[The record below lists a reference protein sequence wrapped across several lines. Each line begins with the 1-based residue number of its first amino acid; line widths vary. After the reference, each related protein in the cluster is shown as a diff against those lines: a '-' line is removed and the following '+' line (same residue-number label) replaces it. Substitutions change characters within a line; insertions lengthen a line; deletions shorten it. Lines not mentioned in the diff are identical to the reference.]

1 MMSDTLYMLKDDAH
15 YYGEYGRQ
23 FLSNSDI
30 RTLLKDPA
38 QFRKERPDGKPL
50 VEGRYFHVSLLE
62 PHKKDGI
69 QIVDA
74 STRNTNIYKE
84 AVAASGKDILLLRS
98 EAEELDT
105 VVSAMRSNLRFYD
118 LIYAE
123 GNTFEVPAVQ
133 QIKGMMWK
141 GKADVVNP
149 SEGLVIDL
157 KTTQNIDDFHWS
169 AKKNNYDSQAY
180 IYQMLFGYP
189 VLFLVAEKGTGR
201 LGIFNASE
209 DFLRGGEDKVERA
222 LEVYHKFYG
231 DNASE
236 DINNFFIS
244 QTL

>member
-1 MMSDTLYMLKDDAH
+1 MPSVLDLLKDDAH

-38 QFRKERPDGKPL
+38 QFRKERQDGKPL

-62 PHKKDGI
+62 PHKKDSI

-74 STRNTNIYKE
+74 STRNTNIYKD
-84 AVAASGKDILLLRS
+84 ALAASGKDILLLRS
-98 EAEELDT
+98 EAEELDS

-118 LIYAE
+118 LIYAD
-123 GNTFEVPAVQ
+123 GNRFEVPSVQ

-157 KTTQNIDDFHWS
+157 KTTQNIDDFYWS

-180 IYQMLFGYP
+180 LYQMLFGFP

-201 LGIFNASE
+201 LGIFNSSE
-209 DFLRGGEDKVERA
+209 DFLRGGEEKVERA

-231 DNASE
+231 DNATE

>member
-1 MMSDTLYMLKDDAH
+1 MPSVLDLLKDDAH

-62 PHKKDGI
+62 PHKKDSI

-74 STRNTNIYKE
+74 STRNTNIYKD
-84 AVAASGKDILLLRS
+84 ALAASGKDILLLRS
-98 EAEELDT
+98 EAEELDS

-118 LIYAE
+118 LIYAD
-123 GNTFEVPAVQ
+123 GNRFEVPSVQ

-157 KTTQNIDDFHWS
+157 KTTQNIDDFYWS

-180 IYQMLFGYP
+180 LYQMLFGFP

-201 LGIFNASE
+201 LGIFNSSE
-209 DFLRGGEDKVERA
+209 DFLRGGEEKVERA

-231 DNASE
+231 DNATE

>member
-1 MMSDTLYMLKDDAH
+1 MPSVLDILKDDAH

-62 PHKKDGI
+62 PHKKDSI

-74 STRNTNIYKE
+74 STRNTNIYKD
-84 AVAASGKDILLLRS
+84 ALAASGKDILLLRS
-98 EAEELDT
+98 EAEELDS

-118 LIYAE
+118 LIYAD
-123 GNTFEVPAVQ
+123 GNRFEVPSVQ

-157 KTTQNIDDFHWS
+157 KTTQNIDDFYWS

-180 IYQMLFGYP
+180 IYQMLFGFP

-201 LGIFNASE
+201 LGIFNSSE
-209 DFLRGGEDKVERA
+209 DFLRGGEEKVERA

-231 DNASE
+231 DNATE

>member
-1 MMSDTLYMLKDDAH
+1 MLKDDAH

-50 VEGRYFHVSLLE
+50 AEGRYFHVSLLE
-62 PHKKDGI
+62 PHKKDSI

-84 AVAASGKDILLLRS
+84 AVAASGKDILLLRG

-118 LIYAE
+118 LIYAD
-123 GNTFEVPAVQ
+123 GNRFEEPAVQ

-157 KTTQNIDDFHWS
+157 KTTQNIDDFYWS

-201 LGIFNASE
+201 LGIFNSSE
-209 DFLRGGEDKVERA
+209 DFLRGGEEKVERA

>member
-1 MMSDTLYMLKDDAH
+1 
-15 YYGEYGRQ
+15 
-23 FLSNSDI
+23 
-30 RTLLKDPA
+30 
-38 QFRKERPDGKPL
+38 
-50 VEGRYFHVSLLE
+50 VSLLE

-74 STRNTNIYKE
+74 SSRNTNIYKD
-84 AVAASGKDILLLRS
+84 AVAASGKDILLLRG

-157 KTTQNIDDFHWS
+157 KTTQNIDDFYWS

>member
-1 MMSDTLYMLKDDAH
+1 
-15 YYGEYGRQ
+15 
-23 FLSNSDI
+23 
-30 RTLLKDPA
+30 
-38 QFRKERPDGKPL
+38 L

-62 PHKKDGI
+62 PHKKDSI

-98 EAEELDT
+98 EAEELDA

-118 LIYAE
+118 LIYADD
-123 GNTFEVPAVQ
+123 NTFEVPAIQ
-133 QIKGMMWK
+133 EIKGMMWK

-201 LGIFNASE
+201 LGIFNVSE

>member
-1 MMSDTLYMLKDDAH
+1 MSDVLYMLSDDAH

-62 PHKKDGI
+62 PHKKDSI

-74 STRNTNIYKE
+74 STRNTNIYKD
-84 AVAASGKDILLLRS
+84 AIAASGKDILLLRG
-98 EAEELDT
+98 EADELDA

-133 QIKGMMWK
+133 EIKGMMWK

-201 LGIFNASE
+201 LGIFNSSE

>member
-1 MMSDTLYMLKDDAH
+1 MSADVISVLRNDEM
-15 YYGEYGRQ
+15 YYGDFGRQ

-30 RTLLKDPA
+30 RSLLKDPT

-50 VEGRYFHVSLLE
+50 IEGRYFHVSLLE
-62 PHKKDGI
+62 EHKKDDMT
-69 QIVDA
+69 IVNA
-74 STRNTNIYKE
+74 STRNTNIYKD

-98 EAEELDT
+98 EADELDV

-118 LIYAE
+118 LIYAG
-123 GNTFEVPAVQ
+123 GNRFEEPAVQ
-133 QIKGMMWK
+133 EIKGMLWK

-189 VLFLVAEKGTGR
+189 VLFLVAEKGSGR
-201 LGIFNASE
+201 LGIFNTSE
-209 DFLRGGEDKVERA
+209 DFLRGGEEKVERA
-222 LEVYHKFYG
+222 IEVYHKFYG
-231 DNASE
+231 EDASE

>member
-1 MMSDTLYMLKDDAH
+1 MSDVLYMLKDDAH

-50 VEGRYFHVSLLE
+50 AEGRYFHVSLLE
-62 PHKKDGI
+62 PHKKDSI

-84 AVAASGKDILLLRS
+84 AVAASGKDILLLRG

-118 LIYAE
+118 LIYAD
-123 GNTFEVPAVQ
+123 GNRFEEPAVQ

-157 KTTQNIDDFHWS
+157 KTTQNIDDFYWS

-201 LGIFNASE
+201 LGIFNSSE
-209 DFLRGGEDKVERA
+209 DFLRGGEEKVERA

>member
-62 PHKKDGI
+62 PHKKDSI

-74 STRNTNIYKE
+74 SSRNTNIYKE
-84 AVAASGKDILLLRS
+84 AVAASGKDILLLRG

-123 GNTFEVPAVQ
+123 GNTFEVPCRA
-133 QIKGMMWK
+133 
-141 GKADVVNP
+141 AD
-149 SEGLVIDL
+149 
-157 KTTQNIDDFHWS
+157 
-169 AKKNNYDSQAY
+169 
-180 IYQMLFGYP
+180 
-189 VLFLVAEKGTGR
+189 
-201 LGIFNASE
+201 
-209 DFLRGGEDKVERA
+209 
-222 LEVYHKFYG
+222 
-231 DNASE
+231 
-236 DINNFFIS
+236 
-244 QTL
+244 

>member
-1 MMSDTLYMLKDDAH
+1 
-15 YYGEYGRQ
+15 
-23 FLSNSDI
+23 
-30 RTLLKDPA
+30 
-38 QFRKERPDGKPL
+38 
-50 VEGRYFHVSLLE
+50 
-62 PHKKDGI
+62 
-69 QIVDA
+69 
-74 STRNTNIYKE
+74 
-84 AVAASGKDILLLRS
+84 
-98 EAEELDT
+98 
-105 VVSAMRSNLRFYD
+105 
-118 LIYAE
+118 
-123 GNTFEVPAVQ
+123 
-133 QIKGMMWK
+133 MWK

-157 KTTQNIDDFHWS
+157 KTTQNIDDFYWS

>member
-1 MMSDTLYMLKDDAH
+1 MSDTLYMLKDDAH

-62 PHKKDGI
+62 PHKKDSI

-74 STRNTNIYKE
+74 SSRNTNIYKD
-84 AVAASGKDILLLRS
+84 AIAASGKDILLLRG

-123 GNTFEVPAVQ
+123 GNTVEVPAVQ

-141 GKADVVNP
+141 GKADVVKP
-149 SEGLVIDL
+149 KMIVDL
-157 KTTQNIDDFHWS
+157 KTTSKIDEFKWS
-169 AKKNNYDSQAY
+169 AKKYNYDSQAY
-180 IYQMLFGYP
+180 IYSKLFGRP
-189 VLFLVAEKGTGR
+189 VVFLVIEKGSMRVAVVECSGQF
-201 LGIFNASE
+201 LAS
-209 DFLRGGEDKVERA
+209 GEQKVIHAVNVWARYFGPSA
-222 LEVYHKFYG
+222 T
-231 DNASE
+231 E
-236 DINNFFIS
+236 DINKFINHII
-244 QTL
+244 L

>member
-1 MMSDTLYMLKDDAH
+1 MPSVLDLLKDDAH

-62 PHKKDGI
+62 PHKKDSI

-74 STRNTNIYKE
+74 STRNTNIYKD
-84 AVAASGKDILLLRS
+84 ALAASGKDILLLRS
-98 EAEELDT
+98 EAEELDS

-118 LIYAE
+118 LIYAD
-123 GNTFEVPAVQ
+123 GNRFEVPSVQ

-157 KTTQNIDDFHWS
+157 KTTQNIDDFYWS

-180 IYQMLFGYP
+180 IYQMLFGFP

-201 LGIFNASE
+201 LGIFNSSE
-209 DFLRGGEDKVERA
+209 DFLRGGEEKVERA

-231 DNASE
+231 DNATE

>member
-1 MMSDTLYMLKDDAH
+1 MSDILYMLKDDAH

-30 RTLLKDPA
+30 RTLLKDPV
-38 QFRKERPDGKPL
+38 QFRKERPDSKAL

-62 PHKKDGI
+62 PHKKDSI
-69 QIVDA
+69 QIVSA
-74 STRNTNIYKE
+74 SSRITNIYKD
-84 AVAASGKDILLLRS
+84 AVAASGKDILLLRG

-118 LIYAE
+118 LIYAD
-123 GNTFEVPAVQ
+123 GNRFEEPAVQ

-157 KTTQNIDDFHWS
+157 KTTQNIDDFYWS

-201 LGIFNASE
+201 LGIFNSSE
-209 DFLRGGEDKVERA
+209 DFLRGGEEKVERA

>member
-1 MMSDTLYMLKDDAH
+1 MLYMLRDDAH

-30 RTLLKDPA
+30 RTLLKDPM

-62 PHKKDGI
+62 PHKKDDI
-69 QIVDA
+69 VIVDA
-74 STRNTNIYKE
+74 SSRNTNIYKD
-84 AVAASGKDILLLRS
+84 ALAASGKDILLLRS
-98 EAEELDT
+98 EANELDS

-118 LIYAE
+118 LIYAD
-123 GNTFEVPAVQ
+123 GNRFEEPAVQ

-201 LGIFNASE
+201 LGIFNSSE
-209 DFLRGGEDKVERA
+209 DFIRGGEEKVERA

-231 DNASE
+231 DNATE

>member
-1 MMSDTLYMLKDDAH
+1 MPSVLDLLKDDAH

-62 PHKKDGI
+62 PHKKDSI

-74 STRNTNIYKE
+74 STRNTNIYKD
-84 AVAASGKDILLLRS
+84 ALAASGKDILLLRS
-98 EAEELDT
+98 EAEELDS

-118 LIYAE
+118 LIYAD
-123 GNTFEVPAVQ
+123 GNQFEVPSVQ

-141 GKADVVNP
+141 GKADVVNS

-157 KTTQNIDDFHWS
+157 KTTQNIDDFYWS

-180 IYQMLFGYP
+180 IYQMLFGFP

-201 LGIFNASE
+201 LGIFNSSE
-209 DFLRGGEDKVERA
+209 DFLRGGEEKVERA

-231 DNASE
+231 DNATE

>member
-1 MMSDTLYMLKDDAH
+1 MSDVLYMLKDDAH

-50 VEGRYFHVSLLE
+50 AEGRYFHVSLLE
-62 PHKKDGI
+62 PHKKDSI
-69 QIVDA
+69 QIVSA
-74 STRNTNIYKE
+74 SSRITNIYKD
-84 AVAASGKDILLLRS
+84 AVAASGKDILLLRG

-118 LIYAE
+118 LIYAD
-123 GNTFEVPAVQ
+123 GNRFEEPAVQ

-157 KTTQNIDDFHWS
+157 KTTQNIDDFYWS

-201 LGIFNASE
+201 LGIFNSSE
-209 DFLRGGEDKVERA
+209 DFLRGGEEKVERA

>member
-1 MMSDTLYMLKDDAH
+1 MLYMLRDDAH

-30 RTLLKDPA
+30 RTLLKDPM

-62 PHKKDGI
+62 PHKKDDI
-69 QIVDA
+69 IIVDA
-74 STRNTNIYKE
+74 SSRNTNIYKD
-84 AVAASGKDILLLRS
+84 AIAASGEDILLLRS
-98 EAEELDT
+98 EANELDS

-118 LIYAE
+118 LIYAD
-123 GNTFEVPAVQ
+123 GNRFEEPAIQ

-201 LGIFNASE
+201 LGIFNSSE
-209 DFLRGGEDKVERA
+209 EFIRGGEEKVERA

-231 DNASE
+231 DNATE

>member
-1 MMSDTLYMLKDDAH
+1 MPSVLDLLKDDAH

-62 PHKKDGI
+62 PHKKDSI

-74 STRNTNIYKE
+74 STRNTNIYKDTL
-84 AVAASGKDILLLRS
+84 AASGKDILLLRS
-98 EAEELDT
+98 EAEELDS

-118 LIYAE
+118 LIYAD
-123 GNTFEVPAVQ
+123 GNRFEVPSVQ

-157 KTTQNIDDFHWS
+157 KTTQNIDDFYWS

-180 IYQMLFGYP
+180 LYQMLFGFP

-201 LGIFNASE
+201 LGIFNSSE
-209 DFLRGGEDKVERA
+209 DFLRGGEEKVERA

-231 DNASE
+231 DNATE

>member
-1 MMSDTLYMLKDDAH
+1 MSDILYMLKDDAH

-50 VEGRYFHVSLLE
+50 AEGRYFHVSLLE
-62 PHKKDGI
+62 PHKKDSI

-84 AVAASGKDILLLRS
+84 AVAASGKDILLLRG

-118 LIYAE
+118 LIYAD
-123 GNTFEVPAVQ
+123 GNRFEEPAVQ

-157 KTTQNIDDFHWS
+157 KTTQNIDDFYWS

-201 LGIFNASE
+201 LGIFNSSE
-209 DFLRGGEDKVERA
+209 DFLRGGEEKVERA

>member
-38 QFRKERPDGKPL
+38 QFSKERPDGKPL

-62 PHKKDGI
+62 PHKKDSI

-74 STRNTNIYKE
+74 SSRNTNIYKD
-84 AVAASGKDILLLRS
+84 AVAASGKDILLLRG

-157 KTTQNIDDFHWS
+157 KTTQNIDDFYWS

-189 VLFLVAEKGTGR
+189 VLFLVAEKVTGR